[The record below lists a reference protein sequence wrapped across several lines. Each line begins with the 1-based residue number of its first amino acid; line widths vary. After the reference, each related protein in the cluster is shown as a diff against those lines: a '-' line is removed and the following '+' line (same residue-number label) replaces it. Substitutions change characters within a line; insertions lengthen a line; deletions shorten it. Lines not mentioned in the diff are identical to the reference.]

1 MKLIFAQG
9 NPGPEYASSRHNI
22 GFMALDYMCKHR
34 ELAKFQQKSK
44 FQALLS
50 EFLYK
55 DEKIIL
61 AKPTTFYN
69 QTGQAARAIADF
81 YGIRPDDILVIH
93 DELALEFGTVRVRNN
108 GSDAGNK
115 GIRSLI
121 AHLGPD
127 FWRIRVGIKNDLA
140 ERMQGADFVL
150 ASFSQAEKATLTSA
164 ILPVVENMIDQFLK
178 GSLSATS
185 ENVKNPALNVSRP
198 C

>member
-50 EFLYK
+50 EFSYK

-93 DELALEFGTVRVRNN
+93 DELALDFGTIRIRNN

-115 GIRSLI
+115 GIRSLTS
-121 AHLGPD
+121 HLGPD
-127 FWRIRVGIKNDLA
+127 FWRIRIGINNELA
-140 ERMQGADFVL
+140 TRMDSADFVL
-150 ASFSQAEKATLTSA
+150 SRFSKKEAKLIDTTVLPQIKDLVDDFINNSLDTTSH
-164 ILPVVENMIDQFLK
+164 
-178 GSLSATS
+178 SL
-185 ENVKNPALNVSRP
+185 L
-198 C
+198 